1 MLVGADQQE
10 KNWRQHRR
18 YLLTSSIVPPSGLIR
33 RLNLCFH
40 CLFMSVH
47 TRTRTH
53 THRLTLISS
62 EDKMLMSSC
71 STSNLILQRH
81 RYYTRNIT
89 RWHLTLRVHLST
101 EQQRRSEI
109 FFFDFVPSFVCWFC
123 VFLVL
128 ILSCAEVLRVSGNRS
143 LWFSGSE
150 GSQVLWFSGS
160 QFFLWFLQ
168 PHRTWSYQS
177 RFGCVEYWLLP
188 PTTLCRCYCSWPAPQ
203 GIHSAYKSNLA
214 YLLAEFYC
222 RLLSVYWHVLSKG
235 NRTYAFIWVEN
246 LSSLSGSV
254 SSR

>member
-1 MLVGADQQE
+1 
-10 KNWRQHRR
+10 
-18 YLLTSSIVPPSGLIR
+18 
-33 RLNLCFH
+33 
-40 CLFMSVH
+40 
-47 TRTRTH
+47 
-53 THRLTLISS
+53 
-62 EDKMLMSSC
+62 MSSC

-168 PHRTWSYQS
+168 PHRTWWWP
-177 RFGCVEYWLLP
+177 VKVWLCG
-188 PTTLCRCYCSWPAPQ
+188 TLIAAAHYIVQVLLQLTGPSGDSFA
-203 GIHSAYKSNLA
+203 HKSNLA